1 MVLIF
6 TDNEILNK
14 DLNKNI
20 ENSRVVYY
28 PDYILEEKEAN
39 SGQGTSGTEIAAG
52 DEQKNGVETTETMEK
67 PTLSDF
73 RDSLMYDL
81 EMPSS
86 LLAIAR
92 AGAGVNN
99 IPIPKC
105 TDLGIAVFNT
115 PGANAN
121 AVKELVICGLLL
133 SSRKVTKAI
142 DWCKTIKDEGDNVG
156 KTVEKGKSAFAGPEI
171 KGKTLAVIGLG
182 AIGRLVAEAAV
193 DLGMNVIGYDPFL
206 PAGVALKAGITV
218 NNNLDEIFPVADYIT
233 LHVPLTDDTRKMICT
248 ESIDKMKNTV
258 RVLNFARGDL
268 ADSQAIVDA
277 LEEGKMAAYVTDF
290 PSADIIGIDGV
301 IAMPH
306 LGASTPESEENCASM
321 GADELIDYLENG
333 NIKNSVNLPAVSM
346 AKSGVSRI
354 TVIHKNQP
362 NMIAT
367 ITDTI
372 SRDGINIA
380 SFEDKNRGETAYSII
395 DVDETPAQKVLDD
408 ITAINGVI
416 KVRSIY

>member
-1 MVLIF
+1 MF
-6 TDNEILNK
+6 TVKTLNK
-14 DLNKNI
+14 ISNVGLSKFDEAKYTI
-20 ENSRVVYY
+20 DDSAQS
-28 PDYILEEKEAN
+28 PDAIMVR
-39 SGQGTSGTEIAAG
+39 SAAMH
-52 DEQKNGVETTETMEK
+52 DM
-67 PTLSDF
+67 
-73 RDSLMYDL
+73 

-121 AVKELVICGLLL
+121 AVKELVIAGLLL
-133 SSRKVTKAI
+133 SSRKIPAAI
-142 DWCKTIKDEGDNVG
+142 DWIKTLKDEGDNVG